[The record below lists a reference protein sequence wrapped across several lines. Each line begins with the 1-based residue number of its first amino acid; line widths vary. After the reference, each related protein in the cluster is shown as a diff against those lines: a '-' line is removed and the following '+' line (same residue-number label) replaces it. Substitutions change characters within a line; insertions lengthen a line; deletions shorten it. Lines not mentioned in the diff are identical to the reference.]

1 MLPGFFLDGFEVKE
15 RLQKLLA
22 RAGVA
27 SRRGAEELIRQGRVT
42 VNGEVASLGSSAD
55 PDQDGV
61 AVDGRPLRLKQE
73 QVYLLLHKPSGYLTS
88 LKDPQGR
95 RLVSELVADV
105 PQRVFP
111 VGRLDLTTEG
121 LLLMTNDGDLA
132 YRLTHPKHE
141 IPKTYLVR
149 VRGRITSEQ
158 QRRLEQGVDL
168 DDGPTAPAALSAVR
182 PGNSH
187 SWFEITIHEGRNR
200 QVRRMCD
207 AVGLPVSR
215 LKRIRFAFLDL
226 DQVAA
231 GRYRRL
237 RPEEVQR
244 LKSL

>member
-1 MLPGFFLDGFEVKE
+1 MADLKE

-22 RAGVA
+22 QAGIA
-27 SRRGAEELIRQGRVT
+27 SRRAAEELIRQGRVRL
-42 VNGEVASLGSSAD
+42 NGRIAEIGASAD
-55 PDQDGV
+55 PLLDRIEI
-61 AVDGRPLRLKQE
+61 DGRPLTVKQE
-73 QVYLLLHKPSGYLTS
+73 PVYLLLHKPSGYITS
-88 LKDPQGR
+88 LSDPGGR
-95 RLVSELVADV
+95 KLVSELVADV

-132 YRLTHPKHE
+132 YRLTHPRHE

-149 VRGRITSEQ
+149 VRGRISQEQ

-168 DDGPTAPAALSAVR
+168 DDGPTAPASLSAVR
-182 PGNSH
+182 AGDSH

-200 QVRRMCD
+200 QVRRMCE

-215 LKRIRFAFLDL
+215 LKRIRFAFLEL
-226 DQVAA
+226 ARLPV
-231 GRYRRL
+231 GRYRHL
-237 RPEEVQR
+237 RPDEVRR